1 MIGQR
6 PQYVGSRHLSC
17 AVFCQTVPFCTHVAC
32 LVRCQSS
39 SRSFPFTFTLCSH
52 TILMCPA
59 QIHFWR
65 HIFPKHLR
73 LVQSRLSLTLLSIL
87 SRYFMHN
94 IFLSIFVCVAARSVF
109 TWLVNIQISVPCVI
123 ASAVDLS
130 LQAGYEDVAVLGGCY
145 PACRDSSSNLLVLC
159 AARHAISANAKL
171 EQTFH
176 VILT

>member
-87 SRYFMHN
+87 SRYFMLN
-94 IFLSIFVCVAARSVF
+94 IFMSIFVCVAARSFF
-109 TWLVNIQISVPCVI
+109 TWLVIIHISVPCVI
-123 ASAVDLS
+123 AIIALVDAIQPVVIRLRISLS
-130 LQAGYEDVAVLGGCY
+130 YVLDDMQYLQMQ
-145 PACRDSSSNLLVLC
+145 NW
-159 AARHAISANAKL
+159 NKL
-171 EQTFH
+171 FM
-176 VILT
+176 